1 MSAPVRRVLVAGGTG
16 FIGSAIV
23 RRLRADGLDVAVASR
38 AAGVDLTDER
48 SAAILPP
55 CDVIVHAACRASVP
69 ESWIAPGRF
78 YRDHFLATLRLLE
91 HARRT
96 GARFVLAS
104 TYVYGVAP
112 PVPVDED
119 APAQAH
125 SPYTASR
132 FHSEALC
139 RGFQRDHGVPVTVLR
154 VFNAYGR
161 GQRREF
167 VVPAVVAGAL
177 AGRIELAAPDPRRD
191 FVHVDDVA
199 RAFALAAGRRSRGFD
214 VFNVGSG
221 ESRSVDSVAQAA
233 ARLAGGRVE
242 IAYSGAVRGD
252 EVPEARA
259 DVRKAA
265 RVLRWRA
272 ETDFDAGLASL
283 IASAREARR

>member
-1 MSAPVRRVLVAGGTG
+1 MTTGRPRVLVAGGTG
-16 FIGSAIV
+16 FLGTPIA
-23 RRLRADGLDVAVASR
+23 RRLRADGFDVVVASR
-38 AAGVDLTDER
+38 ATGVDLSDPGAV
-48 SAAILPP
+48 AALPP
-55 CDVIVHAACRASVP
+55 CEAVVHVAGGPSAREP
-69 ESWIAPGRF
+69 EVEHPTITRN
-78 YRDHFLATLRLLE
+78 LLE
-91 HARRT
+91 FARRS
-96 GARFVLAS
+96 GARLVLAS
-104 TYVYGVAP
+104 TFVYGASPRVPASEADAP
-112 PVPVDED
+112 RPHTRYAASRLASEELGRAYQRDFGVPVD
-119 APAQAH
+119 A
-125 SPYTASR
+125 
-132 FHSEALC
+132 
-139 RGFQRDHGVPVTVLR
+139 LR
-154 VFNAYGR
+154 VFNAYGP
-161 GQRREF
+161 GQPAAF
-167 VVPAVVAGAL
+167 VVPTIVAGAL
-177 AGRIELAAPDPRRD
+177 AGRIELADPAPRRD

-272 ETDFDAGLASL
+272 ETGFDAGLASL